1 MKQLEVTKLIDDIIR
16 FNEEFVE
23 QKKYIEY
30 KTKSKYPNKKIAIV
44 SCMDTRLT
52 ELLPAALGIKN
63 GDCKIIK
70 NAGGVISHPY
80 GSVVRSLLIAIFELG
95 VEEIMVIGHTDCG
108 VGYINVNSLLSK
120 MKERD
125 IAEENIDM
133 IQFGGIDFHR
143 WLGGFESV
151 SQSVSE
157 SIHLLQKH
165 PLIPK
170 DVTIRGFV
178 INIETG
184 ELEEVK

>member
-1 MKQLEVTKLIDDIIR
+1 MIDSIIDY
-16 FNEEFVE
+16 NKEFVKQ
-23 QKKYIEY
+23 QKYLEY
-30 KTKSKYPNKKIAIV
+30 QTESKYPNKKIAIL

-52 ELLPAALGIKN
+52 HLLPAALGIKN

-108 VGYINVNSLLSK
+108 VGYIDVNSLLTK
-120 MKERD
+120 MKQRN
-125 IAEENIDM
+125 ISKENIDM
-133 IQFGGIDFHR
+133 IQFGGIDFQR
-143 WLGGFESV
+143 WLGGFENV
-151 SQSVSE
+151 SQSVRE

-170 DVTIRGFV
+170 DITIRGFV
-178 INIETG
+178 MNIENG
-184 ELEEVK
+184 KLEEIE